1 MKKTSKHTITITPA
15 FDFDSLCDT
24 KLSNMINPFAYSE
37 PETMRNLM
45 ANLFSTGL
53 KTKYYQNSMSVA
65 PIEKPKPEFNKYEE
79 NIIIPEYKGS
89 ITIENFREILFTH
102 SPIELDEKD
111 EAYFH
116 KWFNKMPFHDNLIM
130 NLKFISSK
138 GKMRL
143 VEKSFNLDKDSML
156 VPYFYKNHPSAYI
169 ELSAESISKHAH
181 NVFEQGQENYLKLH
195 HYSHLGL
202 QVYTTVNPDENKVVP
217 AVVVEDMKGTVL
229 EVHCY
234 YKNEY
239 ITPDIMNA
247 LKPNI
252 LLEDFKTVGYF
263 NERDI
268 EFLEMIRI

>member
-1 MKKTSKHTITITPA
+1 MKKTSKHTVTITPA

-24 KLSNMINPFAYSE
+24 KLSNTINPFAYSD
-37 PETMRNLM
+37 PETLRNLM
-45 ANLFSTGL
+45 VDILNTGL
-53 KTKYYQNSMSVA
+53 KTRYYQNSMSVT
-65 PIEKPKPEFNKYEE
+65 PIQKPKPEFNKYEE
-79 NIIIPEYKGS
+79 DIIIPEYKGS
-89 ITIENFREILFTH
+89 VTAENFREILFTH
-102 SPIELDEKD
+102 SPIELDEQD

-116 KWFNKMPFHDNLIM
+116 KLFNKMPFQDNLIM
-130 NLKFISSK
+130 NIKFISSK

-143 VEKSFNLDKDSML
+143 VEKSFKLGKDSVS
-156 VPYFYKNHPSAYI
+156 VPYFYKNHPSEYI
-169 ELSAESISKHAH
+169 ELSEDSISKHAH
-181 NVFEQGQENYLKLH
+181 NVFDHLQETYLKLH

-239 ITPDIMNA
+239 ILPEIMNA

-252 LLEDFKTVGYF
+252 LLEDFKAVGYF

>member
-15 FDFDSLCDT
+15 FDYNSFFDT
-24 KLSNMINPFAYSE
+24 KLSNMINPFAQADAA
-37 PETMRNLM
+37 TLRNLM

-53 KTKYYQNSMSVA
+53 KTKYYQNSMSVD
-65 PIEKPKPEFNKYEE
+65 PIERPKPEFNQYEE

-89 ITIENFREILFTH
+89 INTENFREILFTH
-102 SPIELDEKD
+102 YPIELDEKD
-111 EAYFH
+111 EAHFH

-130 NLKFISSK
+130 NIKFISRK

-156 VPYFYKNHPSAYI
+156 VPYFYKNYPSKYI
-169 ELSAESISKHAH
+169 ELSETSISKHAH
-181 NVFEQGQENYLKLH
+181 NVFEQGKETYLKLH
-195 HYSHLGL
+195 HYSHLSL
-202 QVYTTVNPDENKVVP
+202 QVYTTVNPEENKVVP
-217 AVVVEDMKGTVL
+217 AVVVEDMKGSVL

-239 ITPDIMNA
+239 ITPDIMNV

-252 LLEDFKTVGYF
+252 LLEDFKAFGYF